1 MRVRD
6 IANPLEFL
14 AIAPEVDL
22 DTTIGQCIHK
32 EDT

>member
-6 IANPLEFL
+6 IANPLKFL
-14 AIAPEVDL
+14 AIAHEVDL
-22 DTTIGQCIHK
+22 DTMIGQCIHK